1 MNKDV
6 EKYIKKQKSPQREI
20 CSRLREVILKTYHKI
35 EEEMWVGVPFY
46 DKRYYIVALKNHVN
60 MGFAITGLSQEEIAL
75 FEGKGKTMRHIK
87 FHSLDDIDEKQIVK
101 LMKIAK
107 KAKCTC

>member
-1 MNKDV
+1 MDKEV

-20 CSRLREVILKTYHKI
+20 CLKLREIIIKTYPKI
-35 EEEMWVGVPFY
+35 EERMWAGVPFY
-46 DKRYYIVALKNHVN
+46 DKRYYIVALKDHVN
-60 MGFAITGLSQEEIAL
+60 MGFAINGLPEKEIAL

-87 FHSLDDIDEKQIVK
+87 FFSLDGIDETHIIK
-101 LMKIAK
+101 LLKIAK